1 MKAQILR
8 LRKRRTSA
16 EEDRVPAPDLDHFGP
31 GLRSPFFLCP
41 GILHSQ
47 NIPCPLHALGQ
58 SQIGE

>member
-31 GLRSPFFLCP
+31 GLRSPFFL
-41 GILHSQ
+41 
-47 NIPCPLHALGQ
+47 
-58 SQIGE
+58 